1 MKNNFGMMRG
11 MLAVSLA
18 ATLGMAQLTAIAQG
32 TRIQMPKNKY
42 TLQQDVQ
49 LGKQAASEV
58 ERQLPIFQEN
68 SDVDR
73 YVESVGRRLVA
84 AIPREYQQSAFQ
96 YEFDVVNASDINAF
110 ALPGGPMYV
119 NRGMIEA
126 ARSEGEMAGVMAH
139 ELSHVV
145 LRHGTAQATK
155 AQSAKFQ
162 LPAIGGAILG
172 AIIGGNVGSIIAQ
185 GTQLGVSA
193 YFLKYSR
200 EYERQADILG
210 SQIMA
215 RAGYDPRDL
224 ANMFRTIER
233 ESGGSGPEW
242 LSSHPNPGNRYND
255 IINEAERL
263 KVNRSASRFDTA
275 EFNRMKSEM
284 RRLPAAPT
292 MQQIA
297 QSNAGKQQPNQ
308 RQYPNDSRIEQRVEN
323 PSPRYSTHTGGDLFQ
338 ISVPDNWQRFE
349 DQSSVTFAPRGAFGN
364 YQGQP
369 VFTHGT
375 IAGLINAG
383 SADLEQASDRYIGAL
398 LQNNAYLQPQGGY
411 SRSSIDGRRAL
422 AIRLA
427 GRSPV
432 TGQTEIVT
440 VYTTVMRNG
449 ALFYIVNVAPSGDY
463 RQYNQAFSTI
473 LRSVRLNG

>member
-1 MKNNFGMMRG
+1 MKNNFMMVRG
-11 MLAVSLA
+11 ILAVSLA
-18 ATLGMAQLTAIAQG
+18 ATLGLAQLTAIAQG

-42 TLQQDVQ
+42 SLQQDVQ
-49 LGKQAASEV
+49 LGRQAAAEV
-58 ERQLPIFQEN
+58 EKQMPIMPEN
-68 SDVDR
+68 SEVDR

-126 ARSEGEMAGVMAH
+126 ARNEGEMAGVMAH

-200 EYERQADILG
+200 EYERQADLLG
-210 SQIMA
+210 AQIMA

-233 ESGGSGPEW
+233 EGGGSGPEW
-242 LSSHPNPGNRYND
+242 LSSHPNPGNRYEA
-255 IINEAERL
+255 ITQEAERL
-263 KVNRSASRFDTA
+263 RVNRSAARYDTA
-275 EFNRMKSEM
+275 EFNRVKNEL
-284 RRLPAAPT
+284 RRMSPAPT

-297 QSNAGKQQPNQ
+297 QQSARNQQSNERP
-308 RQYPNDSRIEQRVEN
+308 YPSGSRIERSVER
-323 PSPRYSTHTGGDLFQ
+323 PSSRYSTYSVGNVFR
-338 ISVPDNWQRFE
+338 ISVPENWQRFE
-349 DQSSVTFAPRGAFGN
+349 SQASVTFAPRGAYGD
-364 YQGQP
+364 YQGQS
-369 VFTHGT
+369 VFTHGA
-375 IAGLINAG
+375 IAGVVNAG
-383 SADLEQASDRYIGAL
+383 TGNLEEASNRYVGSL
-398 LQNNAYLQPQGGY
+398 LQNNSYLNPQGRY
-411 SRSSIDGRRAL
+411 NRSSIDGQRAL
-422 AIRLA
+422 SIRLA

-432 TGQTEIVT
+432 TGQTEVVT
-440 VYTTVMRNG
+440 VHTTMLRNG
-449 ALFYIVNVAPSGDY
+449 TLFYIINVAPSGEY
-463 RQYNQAFSTI
+463 GLYNRAFSTM
-473 LRSVRLNG
+473 LRSVQLNG